1 MLNISRRSN
10 TYTSDS
16 ILITGS
22 ARSGTTLVGSLV
34 HSMENV
40 EYSFEPATLISLIS
54 VINKF
59 PKKYWKY
66 LYDTYMYE
74 EILLNSSAG
83 RYINCNRVDDSS
95 IYKVKSLEEIEE
107 RVNNVL
113 SRESIQSRIEKSIIA
128 VKIPNIVYKIPA
140 LKAYYPDIKV
150 VIVLRDAVDTL
161 NSLLNKKWF
170 APEIPR
176 SEVLWPYHDDLDH
189 NIPFWVKKKDFIE
202 WIGMNE
208 IDRAAYYYIRQSENI
223 DAIPDRLEIKYS
235 ELMKDPLRQ
244 TEELSNS
251 LGLNFGKKTNE
262 IIGQVARKEHNR
274 DYKILKKIREDYREK
289 VIYYSSLCE

>member
-1 MLNISRRSN
+1 MLNISQRSN
-10 TYTSDS
+10 IYTSNS

-54 VINKF
+54 IISKV

-74 EILLNSSAG
+74 EILLNSNAG
-83 RYINCNRVDDSS
+83 RYINCNRVDESS
-95 IYKVKSLEEIEE
+95 IYKVKSIEEIEE
-107 RVNNVL
+107 RLNNVL
-113 SRESIQSRIEKSIIA
+113 SRESIQSRIGKSILA
-128 VKIPNIVYKIPA
+128 VKIPNIVYKIPTI
-140 LKAYYPDIKV
+140 KTYYPDIKV

-161 NSLLNKKWF
+161 NSLLKKKWLD
-170 APEIPR
+170 PEIPN
-176 SEVLWPYHDDLDH
+176 SEVIWPYHVSLGH
-189 NIPFWVKKKDFIE
+189 NIPFWVRKKDFIE
-202 WIGMNE
+202 WISMNE

-235 ELMKDPLRQ
+235 ELMKDPLLQ
-244 TEELSNS
+244 TKELSNS

-262 IIGQVARKEHNR
+262 IIGQVARKEHKR